1 MSSSRFSVAKGVCLF
16 RPAGS
21 TSRPYYARTYFSR
34 FAGGSPSAAAAAP
47 AAGGGRFCVQV
58 ARLHTD
64 RDAKLSSPHPPAAQI
79 QSPTPNDAFC
89 CGCAAA
95 AAADSAGC
103 ACSHPCPVG
112 WGWVGLGGVGLLGGG
127 RLGAC
132 VLRRNGAELGSV
144 SWSEHLS
151 TRACTAAC
159 HSHTSVVGVQSAAM
173 TRDNQTC
180 GRLKCSIISNYKNHV
195 SRAFQTMH
203 A

>member
-1 MSSSRFSVAKGVCLF
+1 MRRRHQESARQQKAEGYRIERALVDCVAPPLEGGGPLEGGRRNPSVSSSRFSVAKGVCLF

-21 TSRPYYARTYFSR
+21 TSRPYCARTYFSR

-112 WGWVGLGGVGLLGGG
+112 RLGGVGWGWVGSGCWV
-127 RLGAC
+127 
-132 VLRRNGAELGSV
+132 
-144 SWSEHLS
+144 
-151 TRACTAAC
+151 
-159 HSHTSVVGVQSAAM
+159 VVGWVHVCCGGTAQNWVASAGAS
-173 TRDNQTC
+173 T
-180 GRLKCSIISNYKNHV
+180 
-195 SRAFQTMH
+195 
-203 A
+203 